1 MEAKT
6 TNNKVMSEEAIKIY
20 KSHESPPDWAIKE
33 IQAGRLKGKSD
44 INPQWRI
51 LALTQAFGLVGFG
64 WKYTIDKKE
73 IIDGANGEKVAFAD
87 ISLYVKQGDQWSDAI
102 LGTGGSSF
110 VANEKSGPFTSD
122 EAYKM
127 AITDAI
133 SVACKQLG
141 IGAAVYSGSK
151 YDAKTKVE
159 AQPMT
164 ESQKQELIK
173 FSSLTEILTQDQRT
187 KIVEWVS
194 KPQTFEAAQKTIEHY
209 TSIINAKLQ
218 PTS

>member
-1 MEAKT
+1 MEAI
-6 TNNKVMSEEAIKIY
+6 ELY
-20 KSHESPPDWAIKE
+20 KSHQTPPDWAIKE

-51 LALTQAFGLVGFG
+51 LALTEAFGLVGFG

-73 IIDGANGEKVAFAD
+73 IVDGANGEKVAFAD
-87 ISLYVKQGDQWSDAI
+87 ISMYVKIGGVWSDAI

-122 EAYKM
+122 EAFKM

-151 YDAKTKVE
+151 YDATPKAAEKPKETITE
-159 AQPMT
+159 A
-164 ESQKQELIK
+164 QKQELIK
-173 FSSLTEILTQDQRT
+173 FSSLTEILTQEQRT
-187 KIVEWVS
+187 KIIEWVS

-209 TSIINAKLQ
+209 TSIINAKMQ
-218 PTS
+218 KS